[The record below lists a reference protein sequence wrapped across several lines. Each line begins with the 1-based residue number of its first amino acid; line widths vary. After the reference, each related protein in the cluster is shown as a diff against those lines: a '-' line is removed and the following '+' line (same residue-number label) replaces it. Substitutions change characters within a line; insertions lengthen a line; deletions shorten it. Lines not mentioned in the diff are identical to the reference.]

1 MEISLRSKTAL
12 VTGAASGIGRAAALL
27 MAASGARLVAAD
39 IDAEGARQTARL
51 IEQAGGEACPCA
63 CDVTAAAQVQALV
76 EAAVARWG
84 RLQAVS

>member
-12 VTGAASGIGRAAALL
+12 VTGAASGIGRATALL

-39 IDAEGARQTARL
+39 VDAEGARQTARL
-51 IEQAGGEACPCA
+51 IEQAGGEAFAWA
-63 CDVTAAAQVQALV
+63 CDVTAAVQVQALV
-76 EAAVARWG
+76 EAAVARWA